1 MAIDKITIAA
11 ARKNIGITQEKL
23 AALCGV
29 SAKTVGNWEAYKTEP
44 TVSQAKKIASAVNLD
59 IDDIC
64 FLPRNTV
71 KP

>member
-11 ARKNIGITQEKL
+11 ARKNVDLTQAEL

-29 SAKTVGNWEAYKTEP
+29 SAKTVGNWETYKTEP
-44 TVSQAKKIASAVNLD
+44 TVSQAKKIASAVSLD

-64 FLPRNTV
+64 FLPRDTV
-71 KP
+71 